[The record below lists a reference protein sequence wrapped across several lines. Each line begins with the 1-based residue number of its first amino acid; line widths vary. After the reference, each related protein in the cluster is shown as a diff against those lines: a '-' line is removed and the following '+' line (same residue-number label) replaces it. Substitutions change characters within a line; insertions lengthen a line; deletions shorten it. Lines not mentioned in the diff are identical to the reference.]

1 MELKPMLE
9 EYIEEFRSF
18 LNEFITNTK
27 KLKSKEQQQYVDN
40 LVAHFDLIVNHPEG
54 NGLLFYPPDDRED
67 NPDGV
72 IGEIIRWRKSQG
84 LPLFKNSETD
94 S

>member
-1 MELKPMLE
+1 
-9 EYIEEFRSF
+9 
-18 LNEFITNTK
+18 
-27 KLKSKEQQQYVDN
+27 
-40 LVAHFDLIVNHPEG
+40 HFDLIVNHPEG

>member
-1 MELKPMLE
+1 MELKPKLE
-9 EYIEEFRSF
+9 DYTEDEFRTF
-18 LNEFITNTK
+18 LNEFFTNPK
-27 KLKSKEQQQYVDN
+27 KLKGKERQQYIDN

-67 NPDGV
+67 SPDGV

-84 LPLFKNSETD
+84 LPLFKD